1 MRIGFYHESAGAR
14 ESGGIAVFVREM
26 AIELADTFEVTLY
39 TRECDPIPKLEE
51 SAVDVVQIPIPGPEE
66 AIRAAVSRVT
76 PLNRQNVSKL
86 LMFQSARRNGYLDH
100 IDRTVDL
107 LLTSQW
113 FDDVLLSNATET
125 PTAYEF
131 HGCPNI
137 GLGIKARNRFSD
149 AEYTLV
155 NSHHTAIRVRHEFG
169 ISVDEVVYPGA
180 DVDEYHPDVEPAF
193 EHDEPAVLYVG
204 RVTESK
210 GAFDLLRAFE
220 PLAEEATLH
229 VVGRGDYERAKE
241 TADALGIA
249 DAVVFE
255 GVIPE
260 EALPGYYTA
269 ADVYCLPS
277 HYEGLGMGNIE
288 AMACGTPVVTT
299 NVGGVPEYATHEE
312 SALLSPPQA
321 IERIRANLERLVDD
335 PDLRE
340 RLGREGRS
348 VAERFAWER
357 QAETLASFCE
367 RVVDSDRTI
376 EREGRTSV
384 ETAPDVSPVPK

>member
-1 MRIGFYHESAGAR
+1 MRIGFYHESAGER

-26 AIELADTFEVTLY
+26 AIELSDVFDVTLY
-39 TRECDPIPKLEE
+39 TRECDPVPKLRE
-51 SAVDVVQIPIPGPEE
+51 SSVDVVQIPIPGREE
-66 AIRAAVSRVT
+66 AIRKAVSRVT

-86 LMFQSARRNGYLDH
+86 LMFYAARRDGYLEH

-113 FDDVLLSNATET
+113 LDDVLLSNATET

-137 GLGIKARNRFSD
+137 GVGVKARNRFSD

-155 NSHHTAIRVRHEFG
+155 NSHHTAIRVRHEFD
-169 ISVDEVVYPGA
+169 ISVDEVVYPGV
-180 DVDEYHPDVEPAF
+180 DTDEYHPDVEPAF
-193 EHDEPAVLYVG
+193 DHDEPAVLYVG
-204 RVTESK
+204 RVTEPK
-210 GAFDLLRAFE
+210 GIFDLLRAFE
-220 PLAEEATLH
+220 PLADDARLH
-229 VVGRGDYERAKE
+229 VVGRGDYEKAK
-241 TADALGIA
+241 AVAGQLGIA
-249 DAVVFE
+249 DAVEFE
-255 GVIPE
+255 GVVPE

-312 SALLSPPQA
+312 SALLSPPRA
-321 IERIRANLERLVDD
+321 VERISANLERLLADSE
-335 PDLRE
+335 LRE
-340 RLGREGRS
+340 RIGREGRS

-367 RVVDSDRTI
+367 RAVGTNRTD
-376 EREGRTSV
+376 GRD
-384 ETAPDVSPVPK
+384 ETRRVQTPPDVSPVPE

>member
-1 MRIGFYHESAGAR
+1 MRIGFYHESAGER

-26 AIELADTFEVTLY
+26 AIELADTFDVTLY
-39 TRECDPIPKLEE
+39 TRECDPVPKLRE
-51 SAVDVVQIPIPGPEE
+51 SAVDVVQIPIPGHEE
-66 AIRAAVSRVT
+66 AIRTAVSKVT

-86 LMFQSARRNGYLDH
+86 LMFYAARRDGYLDH
-100 IDRTVDL
+100 IDRNVDL

-137 GLGIKARNRFSD
+137 GLGVKTRNRFSD

-155 NSHHTAIRVRHEFG
+155 NSHHTAIRIRHEFG
-169 ISVDEVVYPGA
+169 ISVDEVVYPGV
-180 DVDEYHPDVEPAF
+180 DVDEYHPDVEPEF

-204 RVTESK
+204 RVTEPK
-210 GAFDLLRAFE
+210 GIFDLLRAFG
-220 PLAEEATLH
+220 PLADDATLH
-229 VVGRGDYERAKE
+229 VVGRGDYERARE
-241 TADALGIA
+241 IADSLGIA

-255 GVIPE
+255 GVVPE

-312 SALLSPPQA
+312 SALLSPPHS
-321 IERIRANLERLVDD
+321 IERIRANLERLLAD
-335 PDLRE
+335 PTLRE
-340 RLGREGRS
+340 RLGREGRE

-367 RVVDSDRTI
+367 RVVEADRGI
-376 EREGRTSV
+376 ERDGQTRARP
-384 ETAPDVSPVPK
+384 APDVSPMPE